1 LNKLLKNI
9 ITISLLSISSLSAME
24 IKELKEIP
32 KSIERDFY
40 IWQFLKNSNTTK
52 EEAIKASKL
61 IFRVNGKLNSAFQA
75 KTGLKLPKKVYT
87 PHKKYVN
94 QYNILFKKIKHSK
107 DFFNAWQNLSAKNQL
122 IFFNLAGRL
131 NRKLL
136 NKKLDKS
143 NYNNLTKFY
152 AINEFIK
159 RSFKENLS
167 NIKET
172 ILTTKPIPNNKI
184 TYKNLLKIGFEN
196 MKMHQEKLASY
207 FFYNAAF
214 KAKDRFYGDK
224 ALFWLYMATKDN
236 KYLNKVANSYDYDI
250 YKLIALDFLNKPYP
264 KPKTEALNSNLKPNI
279 DITNPIDWARL
290 KRKIFSS
297 NINLYNLAKKFASTE
312 TMAYYYYIL
321 YKASRYKEQYFPI
334 PYKEILKKYPT
345 DRQALLLA
353 IARQESHFIPASIS
367 SSFAVGMMQ
376 FMPFLVKHIAKQRKE
391 NIKLEDM
398 FNPRLSLEYANT
410 HLNYL
415 NKHLYNPLFVAYAYN
430 AGIGYTRRL
439 IRKDIFKKGDYEPYL
454 SMELVNN
461 EQANHYGKKV
471 LANYVIYKMLLGSP
485 IKITKIINELTNPK
499 LTDNFRK

>member
-1 LNKLLKNI
+1 LKNLLKNI
-9 ITISLLSISSLSAME
+9 ITISLLSISTVSAIE

-40 IWQFLKNSNTTK
+40 IWQFLQDNHTTK
-52 EEAIKASKL
+52 EEAIEASKL
-61 IFRVNGKLNSAFQA
+61 IFRVNGKLNRAFEV
-75 KTGLKLPKKVYT
+75 KTGLHLPKKVYT
-87 PHKKYVN
+87 PHKSHIE
-94 QYNILFKKIKHSK
+94 QYNILFQKIRQSK
-107 DFFNAWQNLSAKNQL
+107 DFFSEWQKLSAKNQL
-122 IFFNLAGRL
+122 IFFNLAGRT

-136 NKKLDKS
+136 NKKIDKT
-143 NYNNLTKFY
+143 NYNNLTKHY
-152 AINEFIK
+152 AINEFIE
-159 RSFKENLS
+159 RSFKEDLS

-172 ILTTKPIPNNKI
+172 ILNTKPITNNKI

-196 MKMHQEKLASY
+196 MRLHQEKLASY
-207 FFYNAAF
+207 FFYNAAY
-214 KAKDRFYGDK
+214 KTKDRFHGDR
-224 ALFWLYMATKDN
+224 ALFWLYMATKDK

-264 KPKTEALNSNLKPNI
+264 KPKTEPLNPNLKPNI
-279 DITNPIDWARL
+279 DITNPIEWAKL
-290 KRKIFSS
+290 KRKIFSN

-321 YKASRYKEQYFPI
+321 YKASRYKNQYFPI

-430 AGIGYTRRL
+430 AGIGYTRKL
-439 IRKDIFKKGDYEPYL
+439 IRQNIFKKGDYEPYL
-454 SMELVNN
+454 SIELVGN
-461 EQANHYGKKV
+461 EQANYYGKRV
-471 LANYVIYKMLLGSP
+471 LANYVLYKMLLGSP
-485 IKITKIINELTNPK
+485 IKITKIIDELTNPE
-499 LTDNFRK
+499 LTDRFRK